1 MLLSRTFAQGKAA
14 GCAELPFAT
23 VATPCL
29 RQPQQLSSLMRFS
42 AAPALQQAARRGH
55 SSVMRSFATEAHD
68 AQQLSVKEAI
78 KSELEYEHDNH
89 DPEAVIDCTASCF
102 GANVLYSGI
111 CYVDIRSSLR
121 CDCSAFA
128 ISRMSWDDR
137 LIVID
142 ARLARFNAWIL
153 AVTARHHG

>member
-1 MLLSRTFAQGKAA
+1 MALRRTAAMLLSRTLAQGKAA

-29 RQPQQLSSLMRFS
+29 RQPQQLPSLIRFS

-89 DPEAVIDCTASCF
+89 DPDAVIDCTA
-102 GANVLYSGI
+102 
-111 CYVDIRSSLR
+111 
-121 CDCSAFA
+121 
-128 ISRMSWDDR
+128 
-137 LIVID
+137 
-142 ARLARFNAWIL
+142 
-153 AVTARHHG
+153 

>member
-1 MLLSRTFAQGKAA
+1 MALRRTAAMLLSRTYVQGKAA

-23 VATPCL
+23 AAAPCL
-29 RQPQQLSSLMRFS
+29 RQPQQLPSLLRFS

-89 DPEAVIDCTASCF
+89 DPEAV
-102 GANVLYSGI
+102 
-111 CYVDIRSSLR
+111 SSALPVSS
-121 CDCSAFA
+121 D
-128 ISRMSWDDR
+128 
-137 LIVID
+137 
-142 ARLARFNAWIL
+142 
-153 AVTARHHG
+153 